1 MEIGSFLQLDINP
14 FGEYF
19 TGNSH
24 VARLNS
30 ARCGIYHSLRLY
42 NCSTI
47 YIPYYLCSTV
57 SDFLTRKGI
66 MIKKYSISSRFEPQ
80 ISSIESEAAILI
92 VNYFGILS
100 QETLIRIKGNFDKV
114 IFDFCPSFYSEPIK
128 GCYSVYSTRK
138 FFGVPDGSYVIGEKA
153 EKYTEEY
160 KQDLSAHTSGYLL
173 KKIESGGSA
182 SYSERMKNERRI
194 DRSDILRMSEL
205 TSALLKGI
213 DYQRIRAKRRENFEF
228 AFKLFAGINLMN
240 PEEFISE
247 LSIPMVYP
255 LLIEDAT
262 IVDKLREKQIFTG
275 RWWNHVLKE
284 VPEDSF
290 EAWMSK
296 YMVPVPIDQRYGEH
310 ELKYIFNEI
319 TDLLL

>member
-1 MEIGSFLQLDINP
+1 
-14 FGEYF
+14 
-19 TGNSH
+19 
-24 VARLNS
+24 
-30 ARCGIYHSLRLY
+30 
-42 NCSTI
+42 
-47 YIPYYLCSTV
+47 
-57 SDFLTRKGI
+57 